1 MAGSRSAA
9 GRQGARREQTDLP
22 RFPTV
27 LVEKAGLRRNDAILS
42 RALVGHEGGLRAACG
57 AFQPEPWFPRK
68 PAILFEEFPVKK
80 IALSVV
86 LASTVALAAC
96 GGAATNNTA
105 PTDANAMTNAVNTI
119 EQAGTDLQ
127 NQGAAVSNELNA
139 AAAQAHDAANA
150 M

>member
-1 MAGSRSAA
+1 MSGSRSAVRCR
-9 GRQGARREQTDLP
+9 GHDQEWTGLP

-27 LVEKAGLRRNDAILS
+27 VVEKAGLRRNDAILS

-68 PAILFEEFPVKK
+68 PAILLKEFPVKK

-86 LASTVALAAC
+86 IASTVALAAC

-105 PTDANAMTNAVNTI
+105 PTD
-119 EQAGTDLQ
+119 
-127 NQGAAVSNELNA
+127 
-139 AAAQAHDAANA
+139 
-150 M
+150 